1 MDESVLTSIAAV
13 LNKPPALRLETETR
27 QVADWLKRKVKL
39 LEQVSMEILMAL
51 VKECGSETRLENELI
66 IREGDIGDCM
76 YILLSGSASVHQ
88 SCDLDQE
95 REEKF
100 SKFEKPSTPLCDS
113 KIAATERPSISCAER
128 LGEIISDFNEL
139 GPCVGILYSGAIF
152 GEVALIETCRRTAS
166 IIAISE
172 TSTALPSTKST
183 EFDQAEPEH
192 DVISPKVAVK
202 LVVISR
208 TLYDNTV
215 RSALEQQFRQ
225 KMDFVNRVSYFCRL
239 TSRTKKQIVLGLE
252 LQTFE
257 FGTHIISSGSPYRG
271 IYFLLR

>member
-1 MDESVLTSIAAV
+1 
-13 LNKPPALRLETETR
+13 
-27 QVADWLKRKVKL
+27 
-39 LEQVSMEILMAL
+39 
-51 VKECGSETRLENELI
+51 
-66 IREGDIGDCM
+66 M
-76 YILLSGSASVHQ
+76 YILLSGSANVYQ
-88 SCDLDQE
+88 SCELDQE

-100 SKFEKPSTPLCDS
+100 CKFEKPGTPLCDS
-113 KIAATERPSISCAER
+113 KIVSTERPSISCAER
-128 LGEIISDFNEL
+128 LGQIISDFNEL
-139 GPCVGILYSGAIF
+139 GPCVGTLREQLFIVFFPVFSSYSGAIF

-166 IIAISE
+166 IVAVSE
-172 TSTALPSTKST
+172 TTLTPSPVNST
-183 EFDQAEPEH
+183 EYDQAEPGQ
-192 DVISPKVAVK
+192 DVMSPRVAAQ

-215 RSALEQQFRQ
+215 CSALEQQFRQ
-225 KMDFVNRVSYFCRL
+225 KMDFVNRVPYFCRL